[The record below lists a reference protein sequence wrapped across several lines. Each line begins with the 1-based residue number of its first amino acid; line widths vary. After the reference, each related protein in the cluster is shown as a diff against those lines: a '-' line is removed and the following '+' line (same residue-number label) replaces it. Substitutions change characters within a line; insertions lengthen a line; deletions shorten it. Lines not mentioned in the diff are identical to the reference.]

1 MPFGVM
7 ISVGVHVMVS
17 SISVLLFRSIKK
29 HFQKMVRVVQSYALI
44 SIGVKIVVTN
54 TNELGAKQVVF
65 TTQSGG
71 KLSDNVS
78 ILFGAKFAAS
88 LLPLDVAVELPSRDR
103 SSKHPSVMDTD
114 TVGNKD
120 DMVET
125 DESPSSPAVATS
137 SASPADDLQ
146 RHAVPT
152 EENIESVQSSEEA
165 NPPTVSVRITG
176 LASKAGVG
184 VGRSDNDRQFTFVNG
199 RPVDLPRFAKVMNEV
214 WRRYEMKQKPAFV
227 LDIAVPPGY
236 FDVNLTPDKREVL
249 IVHEAVILERLRE
262 YVDALY
268 LPARSTMLLN
278 QGMGDS
284 KLPALWST
292 LPTAAT
298 VTPGEV
304 ESAAD
309 EENGEEVAVSGRS
322 TQGPAGAHTAA
333 ESATK
338 TSVSQS
344 VRSPVLSP
352 PPLVWASQHDRERI
366 LYSPQRTQF
375 TADGSNPASGS
386 KRRRID
392 EGNSAVGASIVSQV
406 SDGSA
411 ESQRELTQPPERN
424 IAAPQ
429 TVQFVRKSKPLTMN
443 FASAIN
449 PRDIAPAAPQH
460 VEEGDPTTTGE
471 ASTTAP
477 DADLSDAFDVGA
489 NAPVSDSTV
498 DRSSARVLSK
508 KVRCCAPIKFL

>member
-1 MPFGVM
+1 
-7 ISVGVHVMVS
+7 
-17 SISVLLFRSIKK
+17 
-29 HFQKMVRVVQSYALI
+29 
-44 SIGVKIVVTN
+44 
-54 TNELGAKQVVF
+54 
-65 TTQSGG
+65 
-71 KLSDNVS
+71 
-78 ILFGAKFAAS
+78 
-88 LLPLDVAVELPSRDR
+88 
-103 SSKHPSVMDTD
+103 
-114 TVGNKD
+114 
-120 DMVET
+120 
-125 DESPSSPAVATS
+125 
-137 SASPADDLQ
+137 
-146 RHAVPT
+146 
-152 EENIESVQSSEEA
+152 
-165 NPPTVSVRITG
+165 
-176 LASKAGVG
+176 
-184 VGRSDNDRQFTFVNG
+184 
-199 RPVDLPRFAKVMNEV
+199 
-214 WRRYEMKQKPAFV
+214 
-227 LDIAVPPGY
+227 
-236 FDVNLTPDKREVL
+236 
-249 IVHEAVILERLRE
+249 
-262 YVDALY
+262 
-268 LPARSTMLLN
+268 MLLN